1 MMINKSKNY
10 FGSQALFDPYFIPPT
25 LLYRKKEE
33 ASLFSILND
42 SIFDD
47 FSLSILYQGI
57 QGIGKKV
64 IVNKVIKDLLI
75 QNNKNEQTFKIIN
88 INCKEKNIEEL
99 IISLLVKMLEFSNS
113 TLNLNSLVNSKI
125 SQLWNTFKIARRKIN
140 DNLFLVFN
148 NIEHLNPK
156 IFKKFLLLGKEIN
169 LTIISTVN
177 KVLRPSTLDLLNE
190 FDIKK
195 KLNFFTYNELYYI
208 LKQRASLAFLH
219 DIDKELIEFMTDLI
233 FEHYVPV
240 PGKGIDL
247 LRQLFPILKEQKNIH
262 PFEMYEIWKDQFDI
276 FQTSDEYNMFTY
288 ISEEDILTIL
298 FLDNLSNFFL
308 NKSTYYITLKDL
320 KELYDIS
327 CESLGYDKDV
337 NEFGSLV
344 KMMQGIGIL
353 SASKK
358 GLNMKNR
365 KSSNN
370 DLNYDY
376 FFMVINPNNL
386 KIMVDAVFGKI

>member
-1 MMINKSKNY
+1 M
-10 FGSQALFDPYFIPPT
+10 
-25 LLYRKKEE
+25 
-33 ASLFSILND
+33 
-42 SIFDD
+42 
-47 FSLSILYQGI
+47 
-57 QGIGKKV
+57 
-64 IVNKVIKDLLI
+64 
-75 QNNKNEQTFKIIN
+75 
-88 INCKEKNIEEL
+88 
-99 IISLLVKMLEFSNS
+99 
-113 TLNLNSLVNSKI
+113 
-125 SQLWNTFKIARRKIN
+125 
-140 DNLFLVFN
+140 
-148 NIEHLNPK
+148 
-156 IFKKFLLLGKEIN
+156 FKKFLLLGKEIN
-169 LTIISTVN
+169 ITIISTVN
-177 KVLRPSTLDLLNE
+177 KILRPSTLDVLNE

-195 KLNFFTYNELYYI
+195 KLNYFTYNELYYI
-208 LKQRASLAFLH
+208 LKQRASLAFLY

-262 PFEMYEIWKDQFDI
+262 PFEMYEIWKDQFDT
-276 FQTSDEYNMFTY
+276 FQISDEYNM
-288 ISEEDILTIL
+288 LTFFSDQDML
-298 FLDNLSNFFL
+298 TNLLLDNLANFFL
-308 NKSTYYITLKDL
+308 KTLNYYISLKDL

-337 NEFGSLV
+337 NEFYSLI
-344 KMMQGIGIL
+344 KMLQGIGIL

-358 GLNMKNR
+358 GLNR